1 MPERYP
7 LVPGALPQQLM
18 LSQESSGDLGS
29 FRVRGDVFD
38 AGVEE
43 EVDLAGEVSL
53 QAADDLHLGVAL
65 GGLLRDVGLLSW
77 IEPEPA
83 NNGQVEGAVSLS
95 VSAAVEAV
103 ALCHSAVGSQNP

>member
-1 MPERYP
+1 
-7 LVPGALPQQLM
+7 M

-53 QAADDLHLGVAL
+53 QAADDLHLGGAL
-65 GGLLRDVGLLSW
+65 GGLLRAVRLRSW
-77 IEPEPA
+77 IEPEPG
-83 NNGQVEGAVSLS
+83 NNGQVEGAASLS
-95 VSAAVEAV
+95 VSAAGGAGVV
-103 ALCHSAVGSQNP
+103 CHSGGGGQRRDAAEHRERG